1 MEKEEE
7 TGQPIEIFSE
17 RCAGCLICELRCS
30 LKFEKAFNPAKARI
44 RVLRLVGADTEY
56 AVSFNDDCDNC
67 GTCAR
72 HCPYEALIQEKKAN
86 GA

>member
-1 MEKEEE
+1 METEEI
-7 TGQPIEIFSE
+7 GRPIDIFTE
-17 RCAGCLICELRCS
+17 RCTGCLICELRCS
-30 LKFEKAFNPAKARI
+30 LKFEKAFNPGKARV

-56 AVSFNDDCDNC
+56 SVSFNDDCDNC

-72 HCPYEALIQEKKAN
+72 HCPYEALIQEKKAK